1 MSGPR
6 VTLIVAVSENGVIGR
21 DLDMPWKLST
31 DLKRFKAMT
40 MGKPLIMGR
49 KTFLSVGE
57 RPLPGRPHII
67 ISRNADYRPD
77 GVDVVSSLDEAF
89 KLAKTKAAE
98 LGVDEV
104 FVAGG
109 GEIYRQAMPFAD
121 QLSVTHVAVKLDGDT
136 FSRKSIPPS
145 LKKSRKVPF
154 WQGKRTIIQ
163 FCSPLMCEEPRQS
176 ELFTAIGYLV
186 TTSALKRTLL
196 LPITG
201 RYSRRTRAIAFE
213 RNRERLL

>member
-1 MSGPR
+1 MSEPR
-6 VTLIVAVSENGVIGR
+6 VTIIVAVSENGVIGR

-67 ISRNADYRPD
+67 VSRNADYRPA
-77 GVDVVSSLDEAF
+77 GVDVVSSLEEAL
-89 KLAKTKAAE
+89 KLAKDKAAE

-136 FSRKSIPPS
+136 FFPDIDPEVFEKTDENA
-145 LKKSRKVPF
+145 VPA
-154 WQGKRTIIQ
+154 GERDNY
-163 FCSPLMCEEPRQS
+163 PV
-176 ELFTAIGYLV
+176 LFTTYL
-186 TTSALKRTLL
+186 
-196 LPITG
+196 
-201 RYSRRTRAIAFE
+201 RRAASK
-213 RNRERLL
+213 

>member
-1 MSGPR
+1 MSEPR
-6 VTLIVAVSENGVIGR
+6 ITIVVAVSGNGVIGR

-67 ISRNADYRPD
+67 VSRNADYRPD
-77 GVDVVSSLDEAF
+77 GVDVVSSLEDA
-89 KLAKTKAAE
+89 LALGKSKAAE

-136 FSRKSIPPS
+136 FFPEIDPAVFEKIEENA
-145 LKKSRKVPF
+145 VPA
-154 WQGKRTIIQ
+154 GEKDNY
-163 FCSPLMCEEPRQS
+163 PV
-176 ELFTAIGYLV
+176 LFTTYL
-186 TTSALKRTLL
+186 
-196 LPITG
+196 
-201 RYSRRTRAIAFE
+201 RRAASK
-213 RNRERLL
+213 

>member
-1 MSGPR
+1 MMQPR
-6 VTLIVAVSENGVIGR
+6 ITLIAAVAENGVIGR

-31 DLKRFKAMT
+31 DLKHFKAAT

-67 ISRNADYRPD
+67 ISRNPDYRPD
-77 GVDVVSSLDEAF
+77 GVNVVSSLEDALDLGRH
-89 KLAKTKAAE
+89 LAQT

-121 QLSVTHVAVKLDGDT
+121 QLSVTHVDVSLEGDT
-136 FSRKSIPPS
+136 FFPQIDPEVFEK
-145 LKKSRKVPF
+145 F
-154 WQGKRTIIQ
+154 
-163 FCSPLMCEEPRQS
+163 EE
-176 ELFTAIGYLV
+176 TAAPAGENDDFPV
-186 TTSALKRTLL
+186 RFA
-196 LPITG
+196 
-201 RYSRRTRAIAFE
+201 RYRRR
-213 RNRERLL
+213 

>member
-1 MSGPR
+1 MSEPR
-6 VTLIVAVSENGVIGR
+6 ITIIVAVSENGVIGR

-67 ISRNADYRPD
+67 VSRNADYRPD
-77 GVDVVSSLDEAF
+77 GVDVVSSLEDG
-89 KLAKTKAAE
+89 LALGKAKAAE

-109 GEIYRQAMPFAD
+109 GEIYRQAIPFAD

-136 FSRKSIPPS
+136 FFPEIDPAVFEKIEENA
-145 LKKSRKVPF
+145 VPA
-154 WQGKRTIIQ
+154 GEKDNY
-163 FCSPLMCEEPRQS
+163 PV
-176 ELFTAIGYLV
+176 LFTTYL
-186 TTSALKRTLL
+186 
-196 LPITG
+196 
-201 RYSRRTRAIAFE
+201 RRAASK
-213 RNRERLL
+213 

>member
-1 MSGPR
+1 MTEPR
-6 VTLIVAVSENGVIGR
+6 IIIIVAVSENGVIGR

-67 ISRNADYRPD
+67 VSRNADYRPQ
-77 GVDVVSSLDEAF
+77 GVDVVSSLEEAL
-89 KLAKTKAAE
+89 KLAKSKAAE
-98 LGVDEV
+98 LRVDEV

-136 FSRKSIPPS
+136 FPEIDPVVFEKTEEIPAPAGE
-145 LKKSRKVPF
+145 KDNYPV
-154 WQGKRTIIQ
+154 
-163 FCSPLMCEEPRQS
+163 
-176 ELFTAIGYLV
+176 LFTTYM
-186 TTSALKRTLL
+186 
-196 LPITG
+196 
-201 RYSRRTRAIAFE
+201 RRAAAK
-213 RNRERLL
+213 

>member
-1 MSGPR
+1 MSEPR
-6 VTLIVAVSENGVIGR
+6 VTIIVAVSENGVIGR

-67 ISRNADYRPD
+67 VSRNADYRPE
-77 GVDVVSSLDEAF
+77 GVDVVGSLEEALD
-89 KLAKTKAAE
+89 LAKARAVE
-98 LGVDEV
+98 RGVDEV

-136 FSRKSIPPS
+136 FFPEIYPAVFEKTDEIPAPAGEKDS
-145 LKKSRKVPF
+145 YPV
-154 WQGKRTIIQ
+154 
-163 FCSPLMCEEPRQS
+163 
-176 ELFTAIGYLV
+176 LFTTYV
-186 TTSALKRTLL
+186 
-196 LPITG
+196 
-201 RYSRRTRAIAFE
+201 RRAAAK
-213 RNRERLL
+213 